1 MLFAKKK
8 GTYPYLK
15 KAPIYQG
22 LMTIGLL
29 ILPVGLFF
37 IGYSITK
44 DFKNLFTVVA
54 VVGMLPAA
62 KSIVSFIIFLR
73 SEKFSIKPELHDQIA
88 KYEGQGA
95 FIGYDYYLTSYT
107 VNYPLPAAA
116 VGKRCLIAL
125 SGDSKMKTNDCEGHI
140 KEYLTKNDIKDIT
153 VKVFDKEERFLDRL
167 GDLAASSDEL
177 SEDEARAF
185 ALLASLS
192 I

>member
-1 MLFAKKK
+1 MFFSKKK
-8 GTYPYLK
+8 GTYPYLR
-15 KAPIYQG
+15 KAPVYQG
-22 LMTIGLL
+22 LLTLVLL

-44 DFKNLFTVVA
+44 DFKNLFTVIA

-62 KSIVSFIIFLR
+62 KSIVSFIVFLR
-73 SEKFSIKPELHDQIA
+73 AEKYSIPSKLHDEIA
-88 KYEGQGA
+88 GYEGKGA
-95 FIGYDYYLTSYT
+95 YIGYDYYLTSYS
-107 VNYPLPAAA
+107 VNYPLCTAA

-125 SGDSKMKTNDCEGHI
+125 CTEAKTKTVDCENHI

-153 VKVFDKEERFLDRL
+153 VKVFNKEERFLDRL
-167 GDLAASSDEL
+167 NDLAASCDEL

-185 ALLASLS
+185 ALLSSLS